1 MASEISGPLTL
12 REDVLVIPVAELP
25 EESRVQIECDPGD
38 FAVSRAR
45 SRGGS
50 KIIDSQAADLLSKFR
65 VPRTFIEAVIL
76 FGRDK
81 NLDPEQLFDDA
92 YPFLRGMV
100 EAGFLTPKGQLDE
113 GARGNAPNDPQWR
126 VGAELLGARVLR
138 TLQVLDDTEVYLLS
152 RSGGHLS
159 VLKIERLSSEAQHV
173 GNVHTRLIHEAKFLA
188 HLNGH
193 LAPALLDIGE
203 VDGRAYLELEF
214 VPGIDAASAAAE
226 WRDREGGDARDR
238 LLRMARALAETY
250 ATLHDCGVIHGD
262 VHYRN
267 VLFGRDGRPR
277 LIDFGV
283 AGALSSGSSLPA
295 APERAGMPFF
305 FEPELA
311 QAYLQGLPTPPASA
325 TGEQHAVASLIYFLM
340 TGSHWQDFRLGRNAM
355 LEDITTRL
363 PLSFHDRGVSP
374 WPELESVL
382 GRAFAKEP
390 TDRFQSMASFSRALT
405 LTETPKKDLGRT
417 SSHAVTLPH
426 VLDRVLKQAGI
437 DGAWNYAGLS
447 PSPTTSLNYG
457 STGIALGLLQIA
469 HRRKDS
475 EVLALADVWIKRALG
490 KIQCAEG
497 FYNSDIE
504 ITPETV
510 GESSP
515 YHSPSGVFAVAVLVG
530 IARAELQ
537 ATAQSIS
544 GFLNAVRKPAKGLDV
559 TLGRSSLLLGS
570 AILLDA
576 TAANGLL
583 NSAPLREFGDATLSD
598 VWQALD
604 SKEVITSADI
614 EYLGIAHGWA
624 GMIYATLQWCRI
636 SGTPIPASLERRL
649 AELASLALPTGRGL
663 EWPWVLNR
671 PGEPMA
677 MAGWCN
683 GTSGYVFLWTLAH
696 RLFGHQRYLEL
707 ANGAAWGTW
716 EAPEATVTL
725 CCGLAGRAYALLNMY
740 RHTGD
745 IVWLARARD
754 LAIRSVRGGNVPPE
768 YPYSLYKGE
777 FGLAVLAAD
786 LEQPD
791 ESTMPFFEPI
801 GYQL

>member
-25 EESRVQIECDPGD
+25 EESRAQIECDPGD

-50 KIIDSQAADLLSKFR
+50 KIIDSKAADLLSKFR

-76 FGRDK
+76 FGRDTH
-81 NLDPEQLFDDA
+81 LDPEQLFDDA

-100 EAGFLTPKGQLDE
+100 EAGFLVPRGQLDDD
-113 GARGNAPNDPQWR
+113 ARSTAPNDPQWS

-152 RSGGHLS
+152 RSGEHLS

-173 GNVHTRLIHEAKFLA
+173 GTVHTRLVHEAKFLA

-193 LAPALLDIGE
+193 LAPALLNTGE
-203 VDGRAYLELEF
+203 VDGRMYLEFEF
-214 VPGIDAASAAAE
+214 IPGVDAASAAAE
-226 WRDREGGDARDR
+226 WRDREGGEARGR

-250 ATLHDCGVIHGD
+250 AALHDCGVIHGD

-283 AGALSSGSSLPA
+283 AGALSSGSSLPS
-295 APERAGMPFF
+295 APERAGVPFF

-311 QAYLQGLPTPPASA
+311 QAYLTGLPTPRASA
-325 TGEQHAVASLIYFLM
+325 AGEQHAVASLVYFLM
-340 TGSHWQDFRLGRNAM
+340 TGAHWQDFRLGRNAM
-355 LEDITTRL
+355 LEDITMRL
-363 PLSFHDRGVSP
+363 PLSFRDRGVSP
-374 WPELESVL
+374 WPELESIL
-382 GRAFAKEP
+382 SRALAKEP
-390 TDRFQSMASFSRALT
+390 ADRFPSMTNFSEALASTEAPMDLAHTPGHGVT
-405 LTETPKKDLGRT
+405 LTR
-417 SSHAVTLPH
+417 
-426 VLDRVLKQAGI
+426 VLDRALEQAGI
-437 DGAWNYAGLS
+437 DGAWSHASLS
-447 PSPTTSLNYG
+447 PAPTTSLNYG

-469 HRRKDS
+469 HRRRDS
-475 EVLALADVWIKRALG
+475 EVLALADVWMKRAMG
-490 KIQCAEG
+490 EIQSAEG
-497 FYNSDIE
+497 FYNSDID
-504 ITPETV
+504 ITPEIV
-510 GESSP
+510 GGASP
-515 YHSPSGVFAVAVLVG
+515 YHSPSGVFAVAALVG

-544 GFLNAVRKPAKGLDV
+544 GFLNAVRKPAKGLDL

-570 AILLDA
+570 AILLDT

-583 NSAPLREFGDATLSD
+583 NSTPLREFGDATLSD

-604 SKEVITSADI
+604 AKEVITSADI

-624 GMIYATLQWCRI
+624 GMIYATLQWCRV
-636 SGTPIPASLERRL
+636 SGTAIPASVERRL
-649 AELASLALPTGRGL
+649 TELATLALPTGRGL

-696 RLFGHQRYLEL
+696 RLFGHQQYLDL
-707 ANGAAWGTW
+707 ANGAAWRTW
-716 EAPEATVTL
+716 EAPESTVTL

-740 RHTGD
+740 RSTGD
-745 IVWLARARD
+745 TIWLARARD

-791 ESTMPFFEPI
+791 EATMPFFEPM
-801 GYQL
+801 GYQF